1 MTNDAI
7 PDISIL
13 IVGWNTR
20 DYLARCL
27 RAVPGAAEKLTVE
40 IVVVDNGS
48 TDGTQAMLAEEF
60 PHVQIIQNDENV
72 GFGRANNIG
81 AKVSRGRTLLILG
94 SDCELQPGSLP
105 SMVAEL
111 DQDPAIGMVLCRILN
126 PDGSLQPSVH
136 ESFPSPW
143 SQLGDLFFLSSLRYA
158 LYRHPALHP
167 WLLRSTA
174 RAHARTRDVAWGGGA
189 CALVRRDLFLSLG
202 GFDERFFMYS
212 EDVDLCKRIGEA
224 GYRLRYLAEP
234 SAIHNWGKSTEQ
246 VPERMLCESY
256 KSRILYF
263 DKHFPGWGGSMARWI
278 ALRELEIR
286 RLLYRLAAWLLSQR
300 GEALRNRASACAAC
314 LEAVRAIVPQTAER
328 SARSGTHAFLLLLVV
343 VVVFSL
349 FRYGHDLVKLVV
361 EAPFIDFAHYY
372 TYATAVSLGLNPFDP
387 QAVGAV
393 DAMLNLRRAGA
404 AANYPPLF
412 YLFMQPWV
420 HLPFRAAAIGWL
432 LASQAC
438 LVLVLW
444 LCIHRYGEASPTQ
457 VAVAVFVMLNYQPLM
472 ESLALGQSNV
482 WLLLLLTVAWW
493 GLRSERPWMS
503 AVAIAVVV
511 HSKIQYALLLPL
523 LWWIGYR
530 QVSFRALAL
539 AALGLGVGVLALG
552 PSHHVEY
559 VRYVTALPD
568 YLAAWT
574 ANISP
579 RGTVHRLLAAPGDG
593 RLLADGLTLAL
604 DALFLGVFARAIP
617 RTPTPDSSTLDWAWG
632 LGLCAV
638 LLLSPVTE
646 EHHLVI
652 LLLPLMLLLLSD
664 SIERMRARD
673 LVVLVAAILLLGSRY
688 SLEQFPA
695 FHQGALSLLAAGKL
709 VGVAGLAW
717 VLAAR
722 LSHTCRSGRL

>member
-1 MTNDAI
+1 MAHDHS
-7 PDISIL
+7 PDISAL
-13 IVGWNTR
+13 IVSWNTR
-20 DYLARCL
+20 DYLVRCL
-27 RAVPGAAEKLTVE
+27 RAVPGAAGTLTVE
-40 IVVVDNGS
+40 IIVVDNGS
-48 TDGTQAMLAEEF
+48 SDGTQAMLAEEF
-60 PHVQIIQNDENV
+60 PHVRVIQSRDNV
-72 GFGRANNIG
+72 GFGKASNIG
-81 AKVSRGRTLLILG
+81 VQASRGRTLLILG
-94 SDCELQPGSLP
+94 SDCEMQPGSLP
-105 SMVAEL
+105 PMVVEL
-111 DQDPAIGMVLCRILN
+111 DRDPSIGMVLCRILN

-143 SQLGDLFFLSSLRYA
+143 SQLGDLFFLPSLRYA
-158 LYRHPALHP
+158 VYRRPALHR
-167 WLLRSTA
+167 WLLRATLK
-174 RAHARTRDVAWGGGA
+174 AHLRTRDVAWGGGM
-189 CALVRRDLFLSLG
+189 CMLVRRDLFLSLG

-212 EDVDLCKRIGEA
+212 EDMDLCKRIREA
-224 GYRLRYLAEP
+224 GCRVRYLAEP
-234 SAIHNWGKSTEQ
+234 SAVHNWGKSTEQ

-263 DKHFPGWGGSMARWI
+263 DKHFPGWGGVVAIWT
-278 ALRELEIR
+278 AVWELEVR
-286 RLLYRLAAWLLSQR
+286 RLLFALAARLPVNKR
-300 GEALRNRASACAAC
+300 GALKDRASACSAC
-314 LEAVRAIVPQTAER
+314 LEAVRAIEPQAAER
-328 SARSGTHAFLLLLVV
+328 SARSGTHALLLLLVV
-343 VVVFSL
+343 VVLFSL
-349 FRYGHDLVKLVV
+349 FRYGHDLVKLLV

-372 TYATAVSLGLNPFDP
+372 TYATVVSLGMNPFDP
-387 QAVGAV
+387 QAVGTV

-412 YLFMQPWV
+412 YLLMQPWV

-444 LCIHRYGEASPTQ
+444 FCIHRYGEASPTQ
-457 VAVAVFVMLNYQPLM
+457 VAVALFVMLNYQPLM
-472 ESLALGQSNV
+472 ESLALGQSNI
-482 WLLLLLTVAWW
+482 WLLLLLTLAWW
-493 GLRSERPWMS
+493 GLRSERPWVTAA
-503 AVAIAVVV
+503 AVAVIV
-511 HSKIQYALLLPL
+511 HSKIQYALLIPL

-552 PSHHVEY
+552 LAHHIEY
-559 VRYVTALPD
+559 VRYVTSLPD

-579 RGTVHRLLAAPGDG
+579 RGTVHRLLASSGDG

-604 DALFLGVFARAIP
+604 DALVLGVCARAIP

-632 LGLCAV
+632 LGLCAI
-638 LLLSPVTE
+638 LLLSPLTE
-646 EHHLVI
+646 EHHLVV

-673 LVVLVAAILLLGSRY
+673 FVALVVVILLLGSRY
-688 SLEQFPA
+688 SLEQFPS
-695 FHQGALSLLAAGKL
+695 FHQGALSLLATGKL

-722 LSHTCRSGRL
+722 LFLERARP